1 MGFVKLSG
9 PAKIGG
15 KWFKEDQIA
24 EVDFDTVAGL
34 EDQGLVKE
42 YSETGFPGE
51 TMSGAP
57 WLPKGTDL
65 NLLTTNEQ
73 FQAAVQAEALKLA
86 GQAFDGAL
94 GKLEAEA
101 KEIAASAEKLEAEN
115 KALLARAVEAEAQRD
130 QALARI
136 LELQDAAAQADQN
149 KPSEPPAK
157 TAPIKKGAAGTKG

>member
-1 MGFVKLSG
+1 MGFAKLSA
-9 PAKIGG
+9 PAKIRG

-24 EVDFDTVAGL
+24 EVDFDTATDL
-34 EDQGLVKE
+34 ENQGLVKE
-42 YSETGFPGE
+42 YSETGFPSE
-51 TMSGAP
+51 TAP
-57 WLPKGTDL
+57 GVSWLLKGTDL

-86 GQAFDGAL
+86 GQAFDGAI

-101 KEIAASAEKLEAEN
+101 REIVASTEKLDAEN
-115 KALLARAVEAEAQRD
+115 KQLLARAVEAEAQRD

-136 LELQDAAAQADQN
+136 LELQDAAGQADQN

>member
-1 MGFVKLSG
+1 MGFAKLSG

-24 EVDFDTVAGL
+24 EVDFDTAADL
-34 EDQGLVKE
+34 DDQGLIKE
-42 YSETGFPGE
+42 YSETGFP
-51 TMSGAP
+51 TASV
-57 WLPKGTDL
+57 LPAVHADTRLLITD
-65 NLLTTNEQ
+65 EA

-94 GKLEAEA
+94 GKLEAE
-101 KEIAASAEKLEAEN
+101 N
-115 KALLARAVEAEAQRD
+115 KQLLARAVEAEAQRD

-136 LELQDAAAQADQN
+136 LELQGAAGQPDQN
-149 KPSEPPAK
+149 TPSEPPAK